1 MVRCVRVEG
10 KQEMADSRM
19 MVVSVS
25 KSSEHN
31 FSKIVQPEIEL
42 VRGLGVDGDAHSGKT
57 VQHRS
62 RVAVNPD
69 QPNLRQVH
77 LIHEELFIE
86 LKEYGFDIRPGEIG
100 ENITTRGIDLLSLP
114 VGTILRLG
122 EKARVEITGLRNP
135 CAQLDAFRNG
145 LKSAVLEKKSDGSVI
160 RKSGIMGI
168 VLEGGKVKPGDP
180 IQVVYPPEP
189 YEPLGVV

>member
-1 MVRCVRVEG
+1 MVRCARVEG
-10 KQEMADSRM
+10 KQDMADSRM

-25 KSSEHN
+25 KSSKHN
-31 FSKIVQPEIEL
+31 FSKDVQPVIEL
-42 VRGLGVDGDAHSGKT
+42 VRGLGVDGDAHSGRT

-62 RVAVNPD
+62 RVAVDPD

-122 EKARVEITGLRNP
+122 EKARVEVTGLRNP
-135 CAQLDAFRNG
+135 CAQLDVFRKG
-145 LKSAVLEKKSDGSVI
+145 LMSAVLEMKPDGSVI
-160 RKSGIMGI
+160 RKSGVMGI

>member
-10 KQEMADSRM
+10 EESMADSRM
-19 MVVSVS
+19 KVISVS
-25 KSSEHN
+25 KSREHN
-31 FSKIVQPEIEL
+31 FSKEAQSEIEL
-42 VRGLGVDGDAHSGKT
+42 VRGMGVDGDSHSGRT

-62 RVAVNPD
+62 RVAVDPD

-86 LKEYGFDIRPGEIG
+86 LKEDGFDIRPGEIG

-114 VGTILRLG
+114 VGTILKLG

-135 CAQLDAFRNG
+135 CTQLDVFRKG
-145 LKSAVLEKKSDGSVI
+145 LMSAVLEKKPDGSVI
-160 RKSGIMGI
+160 RKSGVMGI
-168 VLEGGKVKPGDP
+168 VLEGGKVRPGDL
-180 IQVVYPPEP
+180 IQIVYPPEP
-189 YEPLGVV
+189 YEPLGAV

>member
-62 RVAVNPD
+62 RVAVNPN

-100 ENITTRGIDLLSLP
+100 ENITTRGQSYNKWRCS
-114 VGTILRLG
+114 T
-122 EKARVEITGLRNP
+122 T
-135 CAQLDAFRNG
+135 
-145 LKSAVLEKKSDGSVI
+145 S
-160 RKSGIMGI
+160 
-168 VLEGGKVKPGDP
+168 
-180 IQVVYPPEP
+180 
-189 YEPLGVV
+189 

>member
-1 MVRCVRVEG
+1 MVRCVRLEG
-10 KQEMADSRM
+10 KQDMADSRM
-19 MVVSVS
+19 MVVSVNRS
-25 KSSEHN
+25 REHN
-31 FSKIVQPEIEL
+31 FSKEVQPEIEL

-135 CAQLDAFRNG
+135 CAQLDGFRKG
-145 LKSAVLEKKSDGSVI
+145 LMSAVLEKKSDGSVI
-160 RKSGIMGI
+160 YLICRRGSR
-168 VLEGGKVKPGDP
+168 
-180 IQVVYPPEP
+180 
-189 YEPLGVV
+189 

>member
-10 KQEMADSRM
+10 KQDMADSRM

-25 KSSEHN
+25 KSSKHN
-31 FSKIVQPEIEL
+31 FSKDVQPVIEL
-42 VRGLGVDGDAHSGKT
+42 VRGLGVDGDAHSGRT

-62 RVAVNPD
+62 RVAVDPD

-122 EKARVEITGLRNP
+122 EKARVEVTGLRNP
-135 CAQLDAFRNG
+135 CAQLDVFRKG
-145 LKSAVLEKKSDGSVI
+145 LMSAVLEMKPDGSVI
-160 RKSGIMGI
+160 RKSGVMGI

>member
-10 KQEMADSRM
+10 KQDMADSRM

-25 KSSEHN
+25 KSSKHN
-31 FSKIVQPEIEL
+31 FSKDVQPVIEL
-42 VRGLGVDGDAHSGKT
+42 VRGLGVDGDAHSGRT

-62 RVAVNPD
+62 RVAVDPD

-86 LKEYGFDIRPGEIG
+86 LKEHGFDIRPGEIG

-122 EKARVEITGLRNP
+122 EKARVEVTGLRNP
-135 CAQLDAFRNG
+135 CAQLDVFRKG
-145 LKSAVLEKKSDGSVI
+145 LMSAVLEMKPDGSVI
-160 RKSGIMGI
+160 RKSGVMGI

>member
-1 MVRCVRVEG
+1 MVRCVRLEG
-10 KQEMADSRM
+10 KQDMADSRM
-19 MVVSVS
+19 MVVSVNRS
-25 KSSEHN
+25 REHN
-31 FSKIVQPEIEL
+31 FSKEVQPEIEL

-135 CAQLDAFRNG
+135 CAQLDGFRKG
-145 LKSAVLEKKSDGSVI
+145 LMSAVLEKKSDGSVI
-160 RKSGIMGI
+160 RKSGVMGI

>member
-62 RVAVNPD
+62 RVAVNPN